1 TGSPGSRPRRSRPRP
16 GRCGSRPSTMSQFV
30 RPELAELP
38 AYVPG
43 KPAPIGP
50 GGVSYKLS
58 SNENPYPPLPGVL
71 EAAELACAR
80 MNRYPDMANTA
91 ITEAVASRLG
101 VDHDQ
106 LAFGC
111 GSSAALY
118 HLIQATCTGGDEVI
132 IAWRSF
138 EAYPIAIRLAGA
150 TPIMVPLGP
159 GATHDLAAMLA
170 AITPATRLIIL
181 CTPNNPTGP
190 AISHDDLAG
199 FVAAVDGRALVA
211 VDEAYH
217 E

>member
-1 TGSPGSRPRRSRPRP
+1 RADKSKRACRCSSAGRATRSRYPRVVVARYACARWRSTAAPNGSASGWAVSPTRWWTSWRSTGSRRTGSPGSRPRRSRPRP

-118 HLIQATCTGGDEVI
+118 HLIQATCTVGDE
-132 IAWRSF
+132 
-138 EAYPIAIRLAGA
+138 
-150 TPIMVPLGP
+150 
-159 GATHDLAAMLA
+159 
-170 AITPATRLIIL
+170 
-181 CTPNNPTGP
+181 
-190 AISHDDLAG
+190 
-199 FVAAVDGRALVA
+199 
-211 VDEAYH
+211 
-217 E
+217 